1 MDAPLSMR
9 PWLGVV
15 VVACTLACGAGALR
29 EGYFVKG
36 GLRYRVEAPA
46 QGWRAVRLNDT
57 DLAWTAVGGPQ
68 VLSMN
73 SGCDEHGDPSLEV
86 LTGHLM
92 FGFTDRELLEQQRV
106 QLDGR
111 EAMRTRARGK
121 LDGVEVE
128 LGFTVLKK
136 NGCVYDVQ
144 YVAPQGR
151 YDERAADYEKLVA
164 GFSVG
169 KLP

>member
-1 MDAPLSMR
+1 MR
-9 PWLGVV
+9 PKLGVV
-15 VVACTLACGAGALR
+15 VAMCAVACGGGGALR

-36 GLRYRVEAPA
+36 GLRYRVQSPGE
-46 QGWRAVRLNDT
+46 GWRAVRLNDT
-57 DLAWTAVGGPQ
+57 DLAWTAVAGPQ

-86 LTGHLM
+86 LTGHLL
-92 FGFTDRELLEQQRV
+92 FGFTDREVLAQEAVL
-106 QLDGR
+106 LDGR
-111 EAMRTRARGK
+111 EAMRTRARAK

-144 YVAPQGR
+144 YVAPVGR
-151 YDERAADYEKLVA
+151 YDERASDYEKLVQ
-164 GFSVG
+164 GFSAG
-169 KLP
+169 ALP

>member
-1 MDAPLSMR
+1 MR
-9 PWLGVV
+9 SKLGVV
-15 VVACTLACGAGALR
+15 VAMCCLGCGAGALR

-36 GLRYRVEAPA
+36 GLRYRVQGPGD
-46 QGWRAVRLNDT
+46 GWRAVRLNDT
-57 DLAWTAVGGPQ
+57 DLAWTAIGGPQ

-86 LTGHLM
+86 LTGHLL
-92 FGFTDRELLEQQRV
+92 FGFTDREVLEQKPV
-106 QLDGR
+106 LLDGR
-111 EAMRTRARGK
+111 EGMRTRARAK

-144 YVAPQGR
+144 YVTPQGR
-151 YDERAADYEKLVA
+151 YDERAADYEKLVS

-169 KLP
+169 ALP